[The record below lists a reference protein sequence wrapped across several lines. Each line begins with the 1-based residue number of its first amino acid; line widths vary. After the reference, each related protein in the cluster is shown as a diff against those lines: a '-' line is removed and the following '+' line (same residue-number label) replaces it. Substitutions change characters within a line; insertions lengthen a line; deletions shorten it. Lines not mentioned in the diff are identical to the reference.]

1 MRAWKRSAALLLA
14 LCMTAVLLVGCGE
27 DPNDEDKL
35 SVVMT
40 GTVST
45 VDPALAATAAERTV
59 VLHLFDNLYRRT
71 ADGVLP
77 AAAQSH
83 QTEDNEDGTQTYT
96 FRLRSDAKWSDGTA
110 VTAGDFVYAWKRL
123 VSPDTGSP
131 NRGILSMVAGY
142 EDACAGDVDALAVSA
157 EDDHTLTVTLSAP
170 CSYFVDAVCTA
181 SATMPVQAAAVES
194 GEDWTASRAAFV
206 SNGPFRRSGN
216 WSDNQ
221 VFTLMKQAEHYDS
234 RRIQPDRVE
243 ILCATYADAEKAAGN
258 ADVVVGA
265 TGESSTYTGDA
276 SVGVVLINQMATNMD
291 RDGLRRAM
299 SLVIDRAGGAQTV
312 GANCVAAEGLVP
324 YGIRTAEGE
333 EFRTV
338 NGALIDNDPD
348 TYDQRCEDAAQ
359 LKREA
364 GLSRPEAMASLGTV
378 TLLYRSTP
386 VQDKLARQLQ
396 KTWREKL
403 GLSVTLQAEE
413 GETFD
418 QLLAA
423 GEFTLALTELTALYN
438 DASAYLDPWRSGDSR
453 NCALIHM
460 NAYDI
465 LMRVAAASTSAEAR
479 DAYLK
484 DAEGLLLDGANVI
497 PVYSGRQPYQIRD
510 GVLGASS
517 DGMGAWYFGM
527 ARKVTK

>member
-14 LCMTAVLLVGCGE
+14 LCMTAALLVGCGE

-83 QTEDNEDGTQTYT
+83 QAEDNEDGTQTYT

-206 SNGPFRRSGN
+206 GNGPFRRSGN

-299 SLVIDRAGGAQTV
+299 SLVIDRVSGAQTV

-324 YGIRTAEGE
+324 YGILTASGE
-333 EFRTV
+333 EFRVV
-338 NGALIDNDPD
+338 NGTRIDNDPD
-348 TYDQRCEDAAQ
+348 KYEERCQGALALLRQ
-359 LKREA
+359 A
-364 GLSRPEAMASLGTV
+364 GYSNAMSLSALDTV
-378 TLLYRSTP
+378 TLAYDRTST
-386 VQDKLARQLQ
+386 QAQAAQQLQ
-396 KTWREKL
+396 QLWEAQL
-403 GLSVTLQAEE
+403 GIKV
-413 GETFD
+413 
-418 QLLAA
+418 QLVGLESFELKQRLAN
-423 GEFTLALTELTALYN
+423 GEFVIALMEMTAHNN
-438 DASAYLDPWRSGDSR
+438 DATAYLDPWRSTDMR
-453 NCALIHM
+453 NYGMLYL

-465 LMRVAAASTSAEAR
+465 LMKIAATSNSQEAE
-479 DAYLK
+479 DAYLR
-484 DAEGLLLDGANVI
+484 DAEQLLLETGYVI
-497 PVYSGRQPYQIRD
+497 PLYGRTQPCVIRD
-510 GVLGASS
+510 GVLGAVP
-517 DGMGAWYFGM
+517 DGLGNWYFGG
-527 ARKVTK
+527 VTRAS